1 MEITIDDK
9 TIYVQVQYAKRK
21 KTTLEITPEGLITVK
36 APKHT
41 GEQEIL
47 KFVHSNA
54 KTLLAHQN
62 RLENRKY
69 ISNKKSYD
77 EGENFLYLGKVITLN
92 DILEVIPENEEEVQV
107 ELKKF
112 YTKQT
117 KKIVKERVQHYEKV
131 IGVTAKGITV
141 VDSAKAWGTCN
152 SSKQLTF
159 NYRLSM
165 APMSSID
172 YVVIHELCHI
182 LHLNHDR
189 SFWRK
194 VGMYDPDFKKHQEY
208 LDRFGYV
215 MTI

>member
-1 MEITIDDK
+1 MEITIDNK
-9 TIYVQVQYAKRK
+9 TIYFQVQYAKRK

-41 GEQEIL
+41 EEQEIL
-47 KFVHSNA
+47 KFVQSHA
-54 KTLLAHQN
+54 KTLLAHQAQ
-62 RLENRKY
+62 LVNRKY
-69 ISNKKSYD
+69 ISNKKSYNED
-77 EGENFLYLGKVITLN
+77 ENFLYLGKVVTLN
-92 DILEVIPENEEEVQV
+92 DILEVIPETEEEIQA

-112 YTKQT
+112 YTNKT
-117 KKIVKERVQHYEKV
+117 KKIVKERVQHYEKI
-131 IGVTAKGITV
+131 IGVNAKGITV
-141 VDSAKAWGTCN
+141 VDSTKTWGTCN
-152 SSKQLTF
+152 SLKQLTF

-208 LDRFGYV
+208 LDRFGFF